1 MAVPWF
7 IWADDKG
14 RFMITFLEHLLHK
27 SHWKQKGGVKLCIPA
42 AFTQSLLELKTCVE
56 NGCSCFSWIHCGM
69 HGALWEWGKLFSLG
83 LENTGFQIWIPY
95 LVLHSEPFVLAMGN
109 VKQLRSNRH
118 DQNYDFFVQGQCQQP
133 VIWTCQTRK
142 QKFLPWKIVP
152 QQSPAHLIPDFNTNT
167 SKYTVETPSKFHSA
181 SNKQWILENF

>member
-118 DQNYDFFVQGQCQQP
+118 DQNYDFFCPGTMSA
-133 VIWTCQTRK
+133 TCYMN
-142 QKFLPWKIVP
+142 L
-152 QQSPAHLIPDFNTNT
+152 
-167 SKYTVETPSKFHSA
+167 
-181 SNKQWILENF
+181 SNKKTEVSALKDCSSAISSSSDPRFQH